1 VDLKVATWCSV
12 NFGGIS
18 GGKQSWARRSKTA
31 LGRQRQEIL
40 VGDLAI
46 ITRQV
51 VVWVKLWKRKTE
63 IKQRGLR
70 VGGGYVEVLLRLRLA
85 AGKIKAG
92 LRLLGREGLRACEIF
107 IFQRRTVKRTELVC
121 SMTLSGAD
129 ADQVILPVKFNEFE
143 VIDISSG
150 AFENEFD
157 THFGLLAPE
166 QTVLIRAYTNDS
178 DDKVLSEI
186 QPRFI
191 IMFEP
196 NMEFIRRIEVSDFE
210 YS

>member
-1 VDLKVATWCSV
+1 
-12 NFGGIS
+12 
-18 GGKQSWARRSKTA
+18 
-31 LGRQRQEIL
+31 
-40 VGDLAI
+40 
-46 ITRQV
+46 
-51 VVWVKLWKRKTE
+51 
-63 IKQRGLR
+63 
-70 VGGGYVEVLLRLRLA
+70 
-85 AGKIKAG
+85 
-92 LRLLGREGLRACEIF
+92 
-107 IFQRRTVKRTELVC
+107 
-121 SMTLSGAD
+121 MTLSGAD